1 MEWLWRTLA
10 VVAMATIKTSPA
22 LADEIP
28 SPDGEARTDVVLIHS
43 LALMTTMRTVEAAIW
58 PEPFADVSPVSWA
71 ARYGEAVGE
80 PPKWDSHARP
90 FEWDGDPWPINVVGH
105 GIFGSELYLRA
116 RLCHHEVPMALL
128 YATGASAMWEYV
140 FEGNGVRPSGFDL
153 WYTPLAGMILGE
165 LRHVGWRAA
174 ASLANAPLRGVLTF
188 VLDPLG
194 TIERAV
200 GAPC

>member
-1 MEWLWRTLA
+1 MLCFFALATLSA
-10 VVAMATIKTSPA
+10 SPA

-28 SPDGEARTDVVLIHS
+28 SPDGEPRTDVVLIHS
-43 LALMTTMRTVEAAIW
+43 LALMTTMRTAEAAIW
-58 PEPFADVSPVSWA
+58 PVPFAEVTPASFA
-71 ARYGEAVGE
+71 AHYGEALSL

-90 FEWDGDPWPINVVGH
+90 FEWDGDPWPINVFGH
-105 GIFGSELYLRA
+105 GIFGSELYMRA
-116 RLCHHEVPMALL
+116 RLCQHEVPAALL

-140 FEGNGVRPSGFDL
+140 FEGNGVRPSGLDL
-153 WYTPLAGMILGE
+153 WYTPLVGMVLGE
-165 LRHVGWRAA
+165 LRYVGWRAA
-174 ASLANAPLRGVLTF
+174 SGIGHAPLRGVLTF